1 MVEAF
6 TTLPHRSPTRDPS
19 RAAPLYLRHRR
30 RSQPL
35 SPSIRRRTR
44 RLPPPH
50 TGRRVAHERTTAH
63 PPHAPRA
70 RTPRTPSRRKR
81 PYNTRPQSPGP
92 RLGGG
97 LHYHTKPLT
106 RRVRRIGSGALPR
119 LIISGGQPYVA
130 PDHPDPPWSHPPV
143 IGGVASPPARRT
155 PRGVGFRP
163 LTGLRSPGW
172 PNAPLAPSPTTTTTN
187 PPPLGRGTACLGG
200 IQNIPAGI
208 YLPQSRP
215 HIIA

>member
-1 MVEAF
+1 M
-6 TTLPHRSPTRDPS
+6 
-19 RAAPLYLRHRR
+19 RASAGRVSEGRPRRVPAARAHLYL
-30 RSQPL
+30 Q
-35 SPSIRRRTR
+35 
-44 RLPPPH
+44 
-50 TGRRVAHERTTAH
+50 VAHPDLTYLITRPDQAWLGLT
-63 PPHAPRA
+63 
-70 RTPRTPSRRKR
+70 SWRKR

-106 RRVRRIGSGALPR
+106 RRVRRIGSGALRR

-208 YLPQSRP
+208 YLPQTADRREL
-215 HIIA
+215 ID